1 MTKKKRSLRRTIFI
15 ACEGRNTEPIYF
27 EKIAEEIEDRGT
39 FAVTIYPERGD
50 DTHVSHALGLVS
62 EARSRI
68 DDFDEV
74 WVVFDR
80 NGYTKHR
87 EAFELA
93 AEPVDGK
100 RVHIAFS
107 SIAFE
112 QWVLLHF
119 EKSKTAFA
127 KSAGIVQLLRD
138 RGYFPGYE
146 KKAYID
152 TYSFL
157 RDRTLQ
163 AMENAAWLRH
173 ELEKVGVLDGR
184 PLYELNPYTGVD
196 VLVAR
201 LLEVREQWLWGSPG
215 VPVSVGEIGLL
226 VEKLDGASSLK
237 VTVTNGTGNSLVFNS
252 ANIAGQ
258 FSIRSWAGVIHM
270 SIDKTT
276 QVAPGGQGVFVLTT
290 VEEFGAAAVLI
301 GAFGNYRVLI
311 EL

>member
-1 MTKKKRSLRRTIFI
+1 MTRKKRSLRRTIFI

-39 FAVTIYPERGD
+39 FSVTIYPERGD
-50 DTHVSHALGLVS
+50 DTHVSHALGLVL

-80 NGYTKHR
+80 NGYTKHK

-93 AEPVDGK
+93 ADPVNGK

-112 QWVLLHF
+112 MWVLLHF
-119 EKSKTAFA
+119 EKSDTAFA

-138 RGYFPGYE
+138 KEYFPSYE
-146 KKAYID
+146 KKAYLD

-157 RDRTLQ
+157 RDRTLL

-173 ELEKVGVLDGR
+173 ELARAGMLDGR
-184 PLYELNPYTGVD
+184 PLYELNPYTDVD
-196 VLVAR
+196 MLVLS
-201 LLEVREQWLWGSPG
+201 LLEVREKYMWGIPG
-215 VPVSVGEIGLL
+215 ELVSAGGAGVK
-226 VEKLDGASSLK
+226 VEKMEDGLSLR
-237 VTVTNGTGNSLVFNS
+237 VTVANGGGGSLLFNA
-252 ANIAGQ
+252 ANIGEQ
-258 FSIRSWAGVIHM
+258 FSIRSGEGVIAV
-270 SIDKTT
+270 SIDKTAH
-276 QVAPGGQGVFVLTT
+276 VAPGERVAFVLTPA
-290 VEEFGAAAVLI
+290 EAPGEGAVLVWL
-301 GAFGNYRVLI
+301 FESYRVMIGL
-311 EL
+311 

>member
-1 MTKKKRSLRRTIFI
+1 MTRKKRSLRRTIFI

-39 FAVTIYPERGD
+39 FSVTIYPERGD
-50 DTHVSHALGLVS
+50 DSPMSHALGLVL

-80 NGYTKHR
+80 NGYTKHK

-93 AEPVDGK
+93 AETVNGK
-100 RVHIAFS
+100 RVNIAFS

-112 QWVLLHF
+112 LWVLLHF
-119 EKSKTAFA
+119 EKSSTVFA
-127 KSAGIVQLLRD
+127 KSAEIVQLLRD
-138 RGYFPGYE
+138 KGYFPAYE

-157 RDRTLQ
+157 KNRTLQ
-163 AMENAAWLRH
+163 AMENTAWLRH
-173 ELEKVGVLDGR
+173 ELEKAGVLDGR
-184 PLYELNPYTGVD
+184 PLYELNPYTD
-196 VLVAR
+196 VNALVAR
-201 LLEVREQWLWGSPG
+201 LLEIHEEYVWGSLG
-215 VPVSVGEIGLL
+215 MPVNVGGIRLV
-226 VEKLDGASSLK
+226 VEKLAGNAALR
-237 VTVTNGTGNSLVFNS
+237 VLVTNDSGNSLLFNA

-258 FSIRSWAGVIHM
+258 FSIRSGAGLTQM

-276 QVAPGGQGVFVLTT
+276 QVAPGEQKDFVLASE
-290 VEEFGAAAVLI
+290 EEFGAAMLVFM
-301 GAFGNYRVLI
+301 FGNYRMLMG
-311 EL
+311 L

>member
-1 MTKKKRSLRRTIFI
+1 MTRKKRSLRRTIFI

-39 FAVTIYPERGD
+39 FSVTIYPERGD
-50 DTHVSHALGLVS
+50 DSPVSHALGLVL

-93 AEPVDGK
+93 AEPVNGK

-112 QWVLLHF
+112 LWVLLHF
-119 EKSKTAFA
+119 EKSDKAFP

-138 RGYFPGYE
+138 KGYFPSYE
-146 KKAYID
+146 KKAYLD

-157 RDRTLQ
+157 RDRTLL

-173 ELEKVGVLDGR
+173 ELARAGMLDGR
-184 PLYELNPYTGVD
+184 PLYELNPYTDVD

-201 LLEVREQWLWGSPG
+201 LLEVHEKYVCGLPG
-215 VPVSVGEIGLL
+215 TLVGAGNVGIM
-226 VEKLDGASSLK
+226 VEKAEGSLSLR
-237 VTVTNGTGNSLVFNS
+237 VTVENGSAARCSLMQRILRNSFRFDRRT
-252 ANIAGQ
+252 A
-258 FSIRSWAGVIHM
+258 
-270 SIDKTT
+270 
-276 QVAPGGQGVFVLTT
+276 
-290 VEEFGAAAVLI
+290 
-301 GAFGNYRVLI
+301 
-311 EL
+311 

>member
-1 MTKKKRSLRRTIFI
+1 MTRKKRSLRRTIFI

-39 FAVTIYPERGD
+39 FSVTIYPERGD
-50 DTHVSHALGLVS
+50 DSPVSHALGLVL

-80 NGYTKHR
+80 NGYTKHK

-93 AEPVDGK
+93 EELVNGK

-112 QWVLLHF
+112 MWVLLHF
-119 EKSKTAFA
+119 DKSNTAFA
-127 KSAGIVQLLRD
+127 KSAGIVEVLKD
-138 RGYFPGYE
+138 KGYFPSYE
-146 KKAYID
+146 KKAYLD

-157 RDRTLQ
+157 RDRTLL
-163 AMENAAWLRH
+163 AMENTAWLRH
-173 ELEKVGVLDGR
+173 ELTGMLDGR
-184 PLYELNPYTGVD
+184 PLYELNPYTDVD

-201 LLEVREQWLWGSPG
+201 LLEVREKYVWGIPG
-215 VPVSVGEIGLL
+215 ELVSAGGAVVI
-226 VEKLDGASSLK
+226 VEKMEDGLSLR
-237 VTVTNGTGNSLVFNS
+237 VTVENGGGGSLLFNA
-252 ANIAGQ
+252 ANIGGL
-258 FSIRSWAGVIHM
+258 FSIRSGERSIPV

-276 QVAPGGQGVFVLTT
+276 HIAPGKRVSFVLTPT
-290 VEEFGAAAVLI
+290 ETPKERAVLVWS
-301 GAFGNYRVLI
+301 FESYRVMIGL
-311 EL
+311 